1 MIPESMFVNREQNWT
16 LAFWMSNIKVLK
28 RLEEKAEAVAIKGKR
43 SYGLIARKIGDK
55 DRLGACIYDLSD
67 LGFRLLREQ

>member
-1 MIPESMFVNREQNWT
+1 MR
-16 LAFWMSNIKVLK
+16 NIKVLK